1 MLKIGVIGYGARIAA
16 AVEAMLE
23 TGKCCLAAIAD
34 IDPEGARSRAE
45 A

>member
-34 IDPEGARSRAE
+34 IKAGE
-45 A
+45 AHV